1 MAGHLRSLSARLCGR
16 IGRTNLLFL
25 AAGIVSFVIVSQAA
39 AQQGGVGG
47 DISSILQQIQQGNGN
62 GQGIPSNQ
70 QQPQSQTIQA
80 PVGPPP
86 VSAPS
91 RIELILSDRAG
102 LPLRQFGYDVFAG
115 LNQISVPQ
123 VGSIQGYYV
132 LGPGDELQI
141 TLRGQENASYDVL
154 VDNDGNVSL
163 PKLAPI
169 RAAGRT
175 FSDFQASLQS
185 AVKQAYIST
194 NVYLSVGQLRRV
206 SVTVAG
212 EVNSPGVKQA
222 TGLSTPLDALVLA
235 LGVKKS
241 GSLRN
246 IRIIRGGRV
255 IPYDLYH
262 VLLNDGSAPQV
273 LLQDG
278 DRIVVPTLGK
288 VAAVSGWVRRPAI
301 YELGPGQS
309 AISLQELLRLGGGLQ
324 VRGNFRYS
332 LQTTEA
338 DGRLTLKAM
347 SSLNGRA
354 QDGDILFVEQTVAAT
369 AGRFEFFGP
378 TSLAGEYSVSN
389 YRNLSDLLRAP
400 GAMGESPYVLLG
412 LISRKDPKTL
422 QRHVVAFA
430 PAEIRD
436 GKNDIAL
443 QSEDIV
449 RVFDRREAALMTNAV
464 NIYVKKI
471 DYIDIATKPTASD
484 SAATATSAALK
495 DAVNAAIFAQPTD
508 QSLSQYSAQSQ
519 QGSQATSAQLAAIA
533 NSQGGI
539 PASMAGPPAA
549 IAGQIPGAGMANSNP
564 GIAMAGA
571 VPGQMP
577 GAQQQFYQS
586 QSPIPPTAQMPGG
599 VPAQGYPPGYS
610 PTYPQ
615 LPQQMPDQGSAIL
628 QQNNMIQQATAGPF
642 TLDQRTSSQGN
653 VPITSEM
660 VNVAGLGQQIGID
673 PVVLISFLSDHRT
686 TLNGAVRGPGTYLVG
701 GDITLDELVEAAGGP
716 LKWTDLSN
724 VSLLRID
731 VDPATGRS
739 KTKQLTVPITGEN
752 LASIDVRLRDTYRFN
767 PVYTDAD
774 QGTVMVQ
781 GEVHFPGAFDLTRGE
796 RLSDLLQQ
804 AGGLT
809 QQAYPYGAVFLRKS
823 AAQTQKIGYERAAD
837 DIQKQLMMAV
847 AAGSGPNAVTSAPS
861 GEAAG
866 FLQGLVQQLH
876 NTQASGRITVIAD
889 PAALATH
896 PEDDIVLQPGDFL
909 YIPQRP
915 NSVTVVGEVLNPGS
929 YPQKAD
935 ATVDDYIEVAGG
947 YGRYADDSYV
957 YVVNPDGSSK
967 PVESSLFHFGSE
979 RLAPGSLIVV
989 PRDLRPFD
997 WQQFT
1002 VEITKVLSD
1011 LAISAASVSVIS
1023 KN

>member
-1 MAGHLRSLSARLCGR
+1 MGHAGKWILRCVSAVSLLGGALLLAHAQSANAQGM
-16 IGRTNLLFL
+16 
-25 AAGIVSFVIVSQAA
+25 SQ
-39 AQQGGVGG
+39 
-47 DISSILQQIQQGNGN
+47 DISSILQQIQQGNGG

-70 QQPQSQTIQA
+70 QQPQAQTIQA
-80 PVGPPP
+80 PVGPPAI
-86 VSAPS
+86 SAPS

-102 LPLRQFGYDVFAG
+102 LPLRQFGYDLFAG

-163 PKLAPI
+163 PKLPPI

-175 FSDFQASLQS
+175 FSDFQSSLQS

-194 NVYLSVGQLRRV
+194 NVYVSVGQLRRV

-246 IRIIRGGRV
+246 IRIVRGGRT

-288 VAAVSGWVRRPAI
+288 VAAVSGWVRRPGI

-324 VRGNFRYS
+324 VRGNFRYA

-354 QDGDILFVEQTVAAT
+354 QDGDVLFVEQTAAAT

-378 TSLAGEYSVSN
+378 TSLAGEYSLSN

-400 GAMGESPYVLLG
+400 GAMGEAPYMLLG

-464 NIYVKKI
+464 DIYVKKI

-484 SAATATSAALK
+484 SAATATSVALK

-533 NSQGGI
+533 NAQGGI
-539 PASMAGPPAA
+539 PAAMSEAPAT
-549 IAGQIPGAGMANSNP
+549 IPGQMTGAGMTASNP
-564 GIAMAGA
+564 GIAVARA

-577 GAQQQFYQS
+577 SAQQQYYQS
-586 QSPIPPTAQMPGG
+586 QSPIPPTTQMPGG
-599 VPAQGYPPGYS
+599 VPPQGYPP
-610 PTYPQ
+610 TYPQ
-615 LPQQMPDQGSAIL
+615 QTLDQGSTIL

-686 TLNGAVRGPGTYLVG
+686 TLNGAVRGPGAYLIG
-701 GDITLDELVEAAGGP
+701 GGITLDELVEAAGGP

-796 RLSDLLQQ
+796 RLSEVLQQ

-909 YIPQRP
+909 YVPQRP

-935 ATVDDYIEVAGG
+935 LTVDDYIELAGG

-957 YVVNPDGSSK
+957 YVVNPDGSSR
-967 PVESSLFHFGSE
+967 PVESSLFRFGSE

-997 WQQFT
+997 LQQFA
-1002 VEITKVLSD
+1002 VSISKILSD
-1011 LAISAASVSVIS
+1011 LAVSAASISVVS